1 MDNQYLIQTKNIM
14 KFYKEQ
20 IDFYKNNKGDV
31 TEFNIKINDR
41 LIKNIEGR
49 YEELRKIYL
58 KNK

>member
-1 MDNQYLIQTKNIM
+1 M